1 MLFSDWFYTE
11 IVTEKNV
18 FLNEEERIMRL
29 ATIKLDGRE
38 TAGIVTETGVLPIA
52 CLNAAKGTVWKE
64 DLFDLIET
72 QQLKSLTKWYNG
84 GGKEELE
91 SVPGVIPQEE
101 VVYAPLYRNPK
112 RIFGIG
118 LNYVD
123 HAGDIGMAAPQG
135 FPGSFFK
142 MADTLVGPGDDIC
155 LPKLKEACRTTAEA
169 ELGVILGKDCRD
181 VSEENWMDA
190 VAGYTTILDMTEESI
205 LKGNEFVQGN
215 PRYLT
220 IVKNFP
226 TFFSFGPE
234 LVTPDEVPDVLKLE
248 VQSVHNGE
256 VYAKN
261 VVANMTHRPARLVYL
276 HSSIQGWY
284 AGDVLSTGTPRA
296 FPLADGDIAECRITG
311 PDGFEMRPLVN
322 PVVDLKKHPERE

>member
-1 MLFSDWFYTE
+1 
-11 IVTEKNV
+11 
-18 FLNEEERIMRL
+18 MRL
-29 ATIKLDGRE
+29 ATIKLHGAE
-38 TAGIVTETGVLPIA
+38 AAGIITKKGILPVA
-52 CLNAAKGTVWKE
+52 ALNAYKGTGWKE
-64 DLFDLIET
+64 DMMSLI
-72 QQLKSLTKWYNG
+72 QANHIPGLTKWYNE

-91 SVPGVIPQEE
+91 TIPGVVPTEE

-123 HAGDIGMAAPQG
+123 HAGDIGSAAPTG

-142 MADTLVGPGDDIC
+142 MADTLVGYGDDIQ
-155 LPKLKEACRTTAEA
+155 LPKLKEAQKTTAEA
-169 ELGVILGKDCRD
+169 ELGIIMGRDCRD
-181 VSEENWMDA
+181 VSEEDWESA
-190 VAGYTTILDMTEESI
+190 IVGYTTILDMTEESI
-205 LKGNEFVQGN
+205 LKGNDFVPGN

-226 TFFSFGPE
+226 TFFSFGPQ

-256 VYAKN
+256 IHAKN
-261 VVANMTHRPARLVYL
+261 TVDHMTHVPSRLVSL

-296 FPLADGDIAECRITG
+296 FHIQDGDIAECRIVG
-311 PDGFEMRPLVN
+311 PDGFEMEPLKN
-322 PVVDLKKHPERE
+322 PVVDLKLH

>member
-1 MLFSDWFYTE
+1 
-11 IVTEKNV
+11 
-18 FLNEEERIMRL
+18 MRL
-29 ATIKLDGRE
+29 TSIQHSGAE
-38 TAGIVTETGVLPIA
+38 VAGIVTSKGVLPVA
-52 CLNAAKGTVWKE
+52 AVNAAKGTAWKS
-64 DLFDLIET
+64 DMMSLIQAGEIPAMT
-72 QQLKSLTKWYNG
+72 DWYNT

-91 SVPGVIPQEE
+91 GMAGLIPWEE
-101 VVYAPLYRNPK
+101 VVCAPLYRDPK

-123 HAGDIGMAAPQG
+123 HAGDIGAAAPTG

-142 MADTLVGPGDDIC
+142 MADTLIGPGDEIR
-155 LPKLKEACRTTAEA
+155 LPKLKEAQKTTAEA
-169 ELGVILGKDCRD
+169 ELGIIMGKDCRD
-181 VSEENWMDA
+181 VSEENWQDA
-190 VAGYTTILDMTEESI
+190 IVGYTTILDMTEESI
-205 LKGNEFVQGN
+205 LKGNDYVSGN

-234 LVTPDEVPDVLKLE
+234 LVTPDEVPDVLALE
-248 VQSVHNGE
+248 VQSVCNGQ

-261 VVANMTHRPARLVYL
+261 VVANMTHRPARLVSL

-296 FPLADGDIAECRITG
+296 FHIQDGDIAECRIVG
-311 PDGFEMRPLVN
+311 PDGFEMAPLVN
-322 PVVDLKKHPERE
+322 PVVDLKKHPEKA

>member
-1 MLFSDWFYTE
+1 MRF
-11 IVTEKNV
+11 VTLKYEGA
-18 FLNEEERIMRL
+18 ER
-29 ATIKLDGRE
+29 
-38 TAGIVTETGVLPIA
+38 AGIRTSSGVVRMETV
-52 CLNAAKGTVWKE
+52 NAAKGTTWHT
-64 DLFDLIET
+64 DLLSMIRAQEIPA
-72 QQLKSLTKWYNG
+72 LTDWYNA

-91 SVPGVIPQEE
+91 SMEAVPQEKC
-101 VVYAPLYRNPK
+101 VYGPLYRDPK

-118 LNYVD
+118 LNYAD
-123 HAGDIGMAAPQG
+123 HAGDIGSAAPQG

-142 MADTLVGPGDDIC
+142 MADTLIGPGDEIH
-155 LPKLKEACRTTAEA
+155 LPALKEAQRTTAEA
-169 ELGVILGKDCRD
+169 ELGVVLGRDCRD
-181 VSEENWMDA
+181 VSEEDWQSA
-190 VAGYTTILDMTEESI
+190 IVGYTTILDMTEESI
-205 LKGNEFVQGN
+205 LKGNDFVKGN

-234 LVTPDEVPDVLKLE
+234 LVTPDEVPDVLNLE

-261 VVANMTHRPARLVYL
+261 VVSNMTHRPARLVSL

-296 FPLADGDIAECRITG
+296 FAIHDGDVAECRIYG
-311 PDGFEMRPLVN
+311 PDGFSMEPLVN
-322 PVVDLKKHPERE
+322 PVVDLKLHPEKI

>member
-1 MLFSDWFYTE
+1 
-11 IVTEKNV
+11 
-18 FLNEEERIMRL
+18 MRL
-29 ATIKLDGRE
+29 ATIKRNGVE
-38 TAGIVTETGVLPIA
+38 ICGIVTPSGVLPLA
-52 CLNAAKGTVWKE
+52 ALNEAKGTDWE
-64 DLFDLIET
+64 ESMLPLIRT
-72 QQLKSLTKWYNG
+72 GQLKKLTAWYNE

-91 SVPGVIPQEE
+91 TIPGLVKKEDA
-101 VVYAPLYRNPK
+101 VYAPLYRDPK

-142 MADTLVGPGDDIC
+142 MADTLIGPGDDIC
-155 LPKLKEACRTTAEA
+155 LPKLKEATRTTAEA

-181 VSEENWMDA
+181 VSEENWLDV
-190 VAGYTTILDMTEESI
+190 VAGYTTIIDMTEESI
-205 LKGNEFVQGN
+205 LKGNEFVAGN

-226 TFFSFGPE
+226 TFFSFGPQ

-261 VVANMTHRPARLVYL
+261 VVANMTHRPARLVSL

-296 FPLADGDIAECRITG
+296 FPLADGDIAECRIIG
-311 PDGFEMRPLVN
+311 PDGFEMEPLKN
-322 PVVDLKKHPERE
+322 PVVDLKKH

>member
-1 MLFSDWFYTE
+1 
-11 IVTEKNV
+11 
-18 FLNEEERIMRL
+18 MRL
-29 ATIKLDGRE
+29 ATIKQNGKE
-38 TAGIVTETGVLPIA
+38 VCGIVTASGVLPIA
-52 CLNAAKGTVWKE
+52 CLNATKGTGWE
-64 DLFDLIET
+64 ETMLPLIRT
-72 QQLKSLTKWYNG
+72 GQLKELTAWYNA

-91 SVPGVIPQEE
+91 SVPGIIPKAE
-101 VVYAPLYRNPK
+101 VVYAPLYRDPK

-142 MADTLVGPGDDIC
+142 MADTLIGPGDDIK
-155 LPKLKEACRTTAEA
+155 LPKLKEATRTTAEA

-181 VSEENWMDA
+181 VSEENWLDA
-190 VAGYTTILDMTEESI
+190 VAGYTTIIDMTEESI

-261 VVANMTHRPARLVYL
+261 VVANMTHRPARLVSL

-296 FPLADGDIAECRITG
+296 FPLTDGDIAECRIIG
-311 PDGFEMRPLVN
+311 PDGFCMEPLKN
-322 PVVDLKKHPERE
+322 PVVDLKKHPEME

>member
-1 MLFSDWFYTE
+1 
-11 IVTEKNV
+11 
-18 FLNEEERIMRL
+18 MRL
-29 ATIKLDGRE
+29 ATIKLSGAE
-38 TAGIVTETGVLPIA
+38 IAGVVTKQGILPIKA
-52 CLNAAKGTVWKE
+52 INAAKGTAWSE
-64 DLFDLIET
+64 SMFALIKSG
-72 QQLKSLTKWYNG
+72 QLKGLTDWYNA
-84 GGKEELE
+84 GGKAECERI
-91 SVPGVIPQEE
+91 SGVVPYDK

-123 HAGDIGMAAPQG
+123 HAGDIGDAAPQG

-142 MADTLVGPGDDIC
+142 MADTLIGPEDEIH
-155 LPKLKEACRTTAEA
+155 LPMLKEAVKTTAEA

-181 VSEENWMDA
+181 VSEENWLDA

-205 LKGNEFVQGN
+205 LKGNEFLKGN

-226 TFFSFGPE
+226 TFFSFGPQ

-261 VVANMTHRPARLVYL
+261 VVANMTHRPARLVSL

-296 FPLADGDIAECRITG
+296 FGLADGDIAECRIVG
-311 PDGFEMRPLVN
+311 PDGFAMEPLKN
-322 PVVDLKKHPERE
+322 PVVDLKKHPEKA

>member
-1 MLFSDWFYTE
+1 
-11 IVTEKNV
+11 
-18 FLNEEERIMRL
+18 MRL
-29 ATIKLDGRE
+29 ATIKLNNE
-38 TAGIVTETGVLPIA
+38 ELAGIVLEKGILPIRA
-52 CLNAAKGTVWKE
+52 LNQAKSTIWE
-64 DLFDLIET
+64 ETLLPLIKSG
-72 QQLKSLTKWYNG
+72 QLKNLTDWYNA
-84 GGKEELE
+84 GGKAELE
-91 SVPGVIPQEE
+91 TLPGLVPQDQ
-101 VVYAPLYRNPK
+101 VVYAPLYRDPK

-123 HAGDIGMAAPQG
+123 HAGDIGSAAPQG

-142 MADTLVGPGDDIC
+142 MADTLIGPGDDIE
-155 LPKLKEACRTTAEA
+155 LPRLKEAQRTTAEA

-181 VSEENWMDA
+181 VAEEDWLDA

-205 LKGNEFVQGN
+205 LKGNDFLNGN

-226 TFFSFGPE
+226 TFFSFGPTM
-234 LVTPDEVPDVLKLE
+234 VTPDEVPDVLKLE
-248 VQSVHNGE
+248 VQSVRNGE

-261 VVANMTHRPARLVYL
+261 VVANMTHRPARLVSL

-296 FPLADGDIAECRITG
+296 FEIKDGDVAECRIFG
-311 PDGFEMRPLVN
+311 PEGFEMEPLKN
-322 PVVDLKKHPERE
+322 PVKDLKKH

>member
-1 MLFSDWFYTE
+1 
-11 IVTEKNV
+11 
-18 FLNEEERIMRL
+18 MRL
-29 ATIKLDGRE
+29 ATIHLDRAE
-38 TAGIVTETGVLPIA
+38 IAGVVTSKGVLPVKAI
-52 CLNAAKGTVWKE
+52 NAMKGTAWAE
-64 DLFDLIET
+64 TMLPLIQT
-72 QQLKSLTKWYNG
+72 GQIKGLTNWYNAG
-84 GGKEELE
+84 GWVEAETI
-91 SVPGVIPQEE
+91 PGVVPFDK

-123 HAGDIGMAAPQG
+123 HAGDIGDAAPQG

-142 MADTLVGPGDDIC
+142 MADTLIGPNDEIHM
-155 LPKLKEACRTTAEA
+155 PALKEAVKTTAEA

-181 VSEENWMDA
+181 VSEENWLDV

-205 LKGNEFVQGN
+205 LKGNDFLKGN

-226 TFFSFGPE
+226 TFFSFGPQ

-261 VVANMTHRPARLVYL
+261 VVSNMTHRPARLVSL

-296 FPLADGDIAECRITG
+296 FGLADGDVAECRIFG
-311 PDGFEMRPLVN
+311 PDGFSMEPLKN
-322 PVVDLKKHPERE
+322 PVVDLKKHPEKA